1 MSEATNYQALEDQYG
16 LDVYPKRDVTIVRG
30 EGARLWDINDKEY
43 IDCAAGIG
51 VASVGHANPDVA
63 QALAEQASR
72 LVTCPGIFY
81 NDVRSRLLERLVSLA
96 PHGLERAF
104 LCNSGS
110 EAIEGALKAARHSTG
125 RPEIVSAMRGYHG
138 RTMGALS
145 ATFRKEYR
153 EPFQPLPGGFSF
165 AAFNNVEKLKAAV
178 NENTAAVVLEPV
190 QGEGGIRPGKPEF
203 FEAAR
208 TICDDA
214 GALLIIDEIQTG
226 FCRTGSFF
234 ASDQLGIEPDI
245 MCVAKAI
252 AGGVPMGAMLV
263 NDKVKPLRGLH
274 GSTFG
279 GNPLACAAALAAI
292 DFMIRE
298 DLAEQA
304 RAKGAR
310 FVEQLRAAEV
320 SRIRDVRQLGL
331 MIGIEMKERVQ
342 PFLVA
347 LMDRGVLALPAGPT
361 VLRLLPPLVISEDQI
376 DTVAEAIR
384 EVLSAE

>member
-165 AAFNNVEKLKAAV
+165 AAFNNIEKLKAAV

-214 GALLIIDEIQTG
+214 GALLIVDEIQTG

-292 DFMIRE
+292 DFMLRE

-310 FVEQLRAAEV
+310 FVEQLRAGEV

-376 DTVAEAIR
+376 DTVAEAVR

>member
-165 AAFNNVEKLKAAV
+165 AAFNNIEKLKAAV

-214 GALLIIDEIQTG
+214 GALLIVDEIQTG

-292 DFMIRE
+292 DFMLRE

-304 RAKGAR
+304 REKGAR
-310 FVEQLRAAEV
+310 FVEQLRAGEV

-376 DTVAEAIR
+376 DTVAEAVR